1 VDLTVNQDSSV
12 ALTPAIREFMV
23 ALEDLLDRT
32 PAPGL
37 DREHVAVTSADA
49 MALVRLPHVSDQS
62 RDVELQVDDRRVIVS
77 YGGEPLHLHGRAF
90 ALQFIEALLT
100 GRVEIEVRHG
110 PLWRT
115 TRSYLDGNARPFLT
129 TRMPIPSLRPR
140 TERALV
146 GFGPSV

>member
-1 VDLTVNQDSSV
+1 M
-12 ALTPAIREFMV
+12 ALTPAIREFLV
-23 ALEDLLDRT
+23 ALEELLDRT

-49 MALVRLPHVSDQS
+49 MALVRLPHVTDQS

-115 TRSYLDGNARPFLT
+115 TRSYLDSNPRPFLT
-129 TRMPIPSLRPR
+129 TRMPIPSMRPR

-146 GFGPSV
+146 GFGAESG